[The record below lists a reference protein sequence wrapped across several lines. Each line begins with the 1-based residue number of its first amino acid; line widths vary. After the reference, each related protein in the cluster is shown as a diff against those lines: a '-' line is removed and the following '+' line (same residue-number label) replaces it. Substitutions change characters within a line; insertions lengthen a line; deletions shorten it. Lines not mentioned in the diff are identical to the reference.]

1 MKRPDP
7 DKPIIC
13 IVDDDPSVLKA
24 LSRLVESAGMCAE
37 PFKTA
42 EEFLTSAPAAKAA
55 CLLLDVQLPS
65 MDGFELQE
73 RAAQLGYDVPAIFIT
88 ARPDQ
93 TSRTKARSAGAVAFL
108 EKPVDEA
115 ALFDAIELALSR
127 WIDGDGP
134 PARLDR

>member
-1 MKRPDP
+1 MRPDP

-13 IVDDDPSVLKA
+13 IVDDDPSVLRA
-24 LSRLVESAGMCAE
+24 LSRLIESAGMRAE
-37 PFKTA
+37 PFTTA
-42 EEFLTSAPAAKAA
+42 EEFLISAPAAKAA
-55 CLLLDVQLPS
+55 CLLLDVHLPS

-88 ARPDQ
+88 ARPDE
-93 TSRTKARSAGAVAFL
+93 TSRSRARRVGAVALL

-127 WIDGDGP
+127 WIDAHGP
-134 PARLDR
+134 AGPA